1 MKNNRSL
8 IVSLIALA
16 VFVAGFVPVFQSYK
30 SSNRTAQAAEAVKA
44 EQLSVSSLD
53 RFGHNLTGEFVPGRV
68 EPELSSSP
76 SITFDGRAIP
86 YQAKPWLALQ
96 ESSRNVRQ
104 EPISHY
110 ALPWLALQE
119 SSRNVKQE
127 PISHYAKPW
136 LSPVDQFARNM
147 SGEFVPG
154 HLNNNSAEWMSPV
167 DRYARRLN
175 GEFVPGHLDNI
186 AK

>member
-53 RFGHNLTGEFVPGRV
+53 RFGHNLTGEVVPGRV
-68 EPELSSSP
+68 ESKLASSS

-96 ESSRNVRQ
+96 ESSRN
-104 EPISHY
+104 
-110 ALPWLALQE
+110 LM
-119 SSRNVKQE
+119 QE

-136 LSPVDQFARNM
+136 LALQESSRI
-147 SGEFVPG
+147 S
-154 HLNNNSAEWMSPV
+154 SAEWMSPV